1 MQLPKI
7 LNRFFFFIVFGLCAL
22 QTATADES
30 IPTPA
35 APSIS
40 ASSFI
45 LQDFHSGR
53 ILAEKDADKKSAPA
67 SLTKIMAVYVAFR
80 ELNAGHLKLDETTT
94 ISKNAWQTTGS
105 KMFVE
110 VGKQVSVS
118 DLLHGIIVQ
127 SGNDASV
134 ALAEHIAGSE
144 ATFADMMN
152 QHAKRL
158 GMANTHFTNS
168 MGLPA
173 EDHYTTARDLT
184 ILTRALIR
192 EFPQYYQW
200 FKLKEFTYNKITQ
213 PNRNKLLYQDA
224 SVDGVKTGYTEDAGY
239 CLVASA
245 LRDDMRL
252 ISVVMGAP
260 GVNDR
265 ATESQTLLNYG
276 FRFYEAHRLYAA
288 KKTLTETRIWQ
299 GKSNQL
305 HLGPAEDVY
314 ATIPRRRYKDLKASM
329 NVDKKILAPVMAGSA
344 HGNVTVK
351 LGEETVANVPLVALE
366 AVEEGNFLQKAYD
379 QALLL
384 ME

>member
-1 MQLPKI
+1 MRLPK
-7 LNRFFFFIVFGLCAL
+7 LLRFFTVLLFVELLLA
-22 QTATADES
+22 QTGAAEET
-30 IPTPA
+30 IGTPA
-35 APSIS
+35 APSVS
-40 ASSFI
+40 AKSFV
-45 LQDFHSGR
+45 LQDFYSGR
-53 ILAEKDADKKSAPA
+53 ILAEKDPDLKLAPA

-80 ELNAGHLKLDETTT
+80 ELKAGHLKLDEMTT
-94 ISKNAWQTTGS
+94 ISKNAWRTTGS

-110 VGKQVSVS
+110 VGKQVSIN
-118 DLLHGIIVQ
+118 DLLHGIIIQ

-144 ATFADMMN
+144 STFADMMN

-158 GMANTHFTNS
+158 GMLNTHFSNS

-173 EDHYTTARDLT
+173 DDHYTTARDLA
-184 ILTRALIR
+184 ILTRALIK
-192 EFPQYYQW
+192 EFPQYYAW
-200 FKLKEFTYNKITQ
+200 FKLKEYTYNNITQ
-213 PNRNKLLYQDA
+213 ANRNKLLYRDA

-252 ISVVMGAP
+252 ISVLMGAP

-265 ATESQTLLNYG
+265 AAESQTLLNYG
-276 FRFYEAHRLYAA
+276 FRFYEGHRLYEA
-288 KKTLTETRIWQ
+288 KKPLTETRVWQ

-314 ATIPRRRYKDLKASM
+314 VTIPRRRYKDLKAAM
-329 NVDKKILAPVMAGSA
+329 TVDKKIIAPVAAGTA
-344 HGNVTVK
+344 LGNVTVK
-351 LGEETVANVPLVALE
+351 LGDATVADVPLVALE
-366 AVEEGNFLQKAYD
+366 EIPEGNFLQKAYD

-384 ME
+384 LE

>member
-7 LNRFFFFIVFGLCAL
+7 LQSIAVLLFIGLFISRAAAAEE
-22 QTATADES
+22 T
-30 IPTPA
+30 IVTPA

-40 ASSFI
+40 AKSFI
-45 LQDFHSGR
+45 LQDFYSGR
-53 ILAEKDADKKSAPA
+53 ILAEKDADLKSAPA

-80 ELNAGHLKLDETTT
+80 ELNAGHLTLDEVTT

-110 VGKQVSVS
+110 VGKQVSVN
-118 DLLHGIIVQ
+118 DLLHGIIIQ

-144 ATFADMMN
+144 STFADMMN

-158 GMANTHFTNS
+158 GMQNTHFTNS

-173 EDHYTTARDLT
+173 DDHYTTARDLA
-184 ILTRALIR
+184 ILTRALIK
-192 EFPQYYQW
+192 EFPQYYAW
-200 FKLKEFTYNKITQ
+200 FKVKEFAYNNITQ
-213 PNRNKLLYQDA
+213 ANRNKLLYRDA

-245 LRDDMRL
+245 LRDNMRL

-276 FRFYEAHRLYAA
+276 FRFYEGHRLYEA
-288 KKTLTETRIWQ
+288 KKQLTETRVWQ
-299 GKSNQL
+299 GKGNQV

-314 ATIPRRRYKDLKASM
+314 VTIPRRRYKDLKAAM
-329 NVDKKILAPVMAGSA
+329 TVDKKIIAPVAAGA
-344 HGNVTVK
+344 KLGNVTVK
-351 LGEETVANVPLVALE
+351 LGEETIADVPLVALE
-366 AVEEGNFLQKAYD
+366 AIAEGNFLQKAYD

-384 ME
+384 LE